1 MTLRRV
7 HVPPD
12 RIDGGRA
19 RLDADGRHYLRG
31 VLRLA
36 PGAVVEVFDGEGGRF
51 RAEYDGEDSLTL
63 GPAEAALPEGAAIW
77 LGFGLAKG
85 DKPEWV
91 IQKATELGAR
101 RILPLATER
110 SVVKLDL
117 EKGAARAERWRKVAA
132 EAARQC
138 GRADVPAVDAPG
150 PLLPALAGAPAGFAK
165 LVFHPGG
172 APLAEAL
179 GSDSGFLLCAG
190 PEGGFSPREVEEA
203 VAAGARLA
211 SLGPRVLRAE
221 TAAITAVA
229 LVQALR
235 GDLR

>member
-7 HVPPD
+7 HVPRD
-12 RIDGGRA
+12 RIEGGRA

-31 VLRLA
+31 VLRLPA
-36 PGAVVEVFDGEGGRF
+36 GAVLEVFDGEGGRW
-51 RAEYDGEDSLTL
+51 RAEYDGADGLAL
-63 GPAEAALPEGAAIW
+63 GPAEAAQPEGAAIW
-77 LGFGLAKG
+77 LGFGLAKAE
-85 DKPEWV
+85 KPEWV

-110 SVVKLDL
+110 AVVKLDA
-117 EKGAARAERWRKVAA
+117 EKGAARAERWRKVAV

-138 GRADVPAVDAPG
+138 GRADVPAVDS
-150 PLLPALAGAPAGFAK
+150 PAALDAALGSAPAGFARV
-165 LVFHPGG
+165 LFHPGG
-172 APLAEAL
+172 APLGDAL
-179 GSDSGFLLCAG
+179 GSDAGYLLCVG

-203 VAAGARLA
+203 VSAGARLA